1 MSQKPLMDG
10 SGLKPALA
18 AALASLEV
26 QLEQELARYRRT
38 RMGIR
43 ATSQSRVNSYANNY
57 AQDLSD
63 KNASLANT
71 QPSLLEIKPQTKPLP
86 LPPTP
91 PEKPAPVII
100 KSSTPEKT
108 PQSEIENPSSLAPN
122 RQLPAAKTPESQP
135 KTQPEANRQ
144 IPLPPATPTENSSI
158 VPAIAQGNQS
168 DKLLADDTPA
178 QPDDYLESSE
188 ALLRSLTDEAPEENQ
203 ANNSNDS
210 LLSPLGIGSM
220 LLLLVASLTL
230 GYVVFNPKTLPQLN
244 FSKLFNG
251 NSSPST
257 QTPPQTASNP
267 QTELQ
272 PELTPIPK
280 YPNLAAKE
288 FPQVRDPIDVVGLQ
302 PKVQA
307 TPTVPANPIAIQTPV
322 VPPVT
327 NPLPET
333 QPLPALNP
341 TPSPSLQP
349 IPEAATTQ
357 SAPSPSLQPIPEAT
371 TTTPATPSAEI
382 KPSADG
388 LYHIVIENQN
398 PKSLNEARRVVR
410 DAYLSRNSTLIYLA
424 TVKTKE
430 EAQQRLKQLQAKGMK
445 ARLQQP

>member
-10 SGLKPALA
+10 TGLKPALA

-43 ATSQSRVNSYANNY
+43 TSSQSRVNSYTNHY
-57 AQDLSD
+57 AQELTD
-63 KNASLANT
+63 KNATLADT

-91 PEKPAPVII
+91 PEKPASVII
-100 KSSTPEKT
+100 KSSTQDKK
-108 PQSEIENPSSLAPN
+108 PQLEMENPSSVVSHL
-122 RQLPAAKTPESQP
+122 QLPAAKTPDNSQP
-135 KTQPEANRQ
+135 KTPPEANTQ
-144 IPLPPATPTENSSI
+144 IPLPSAKSTDNGSI

-168 DKLLADDTPA
+168 DKLLADDTPT

-203 ANNSNDS
+203 ASNSSDS

-257 QTPPQTASNP
+257 QIPQETASNP
-267 QTELQ
+267 QTQLQ

-288 FPQVRDPIDVVGLQ
+288 FPEVRDPIDVVGLQ
-302 PKVQA
+302 PNVQT
-307 TPTVPANPIAIQTPV
+307 TPTLPVNPIAIQTPV

-333 QPLPALNP
+333 QPLPSLNA
-341 TPSPSLQP
+341 TPSL
-349 IPEAATTQ
+349 
-357 SAPSPSLQPIPEAT
+357 SLQPIPEAT
-371 TTTPATPSAEI
+371 TTPPTPSTEI

-388 LYHIVIENQN
+388 LYHIVLDNQS
-398 PKSLNEARRVVR
+398 PSSLAEARRVVR

-430 EAQQRLKQLQAKGMK
+430 EAQQKLKQLQAKGVK